1 VALLRPS
8 LRNEQPIERVAVMQ
22 RKVGHRQAVVGLQP
36 KQPRS
41 AGQHL
46 IAQIARHREPAD
58 GDLDSDL
65 AEGDHAEPQPGRP
78 GTSLAKVS

>member
-46 IAQIARHREPAD
+46 IAQHREPAD
-58 GDLDSDL
+58 GDLDADL
-65 AEGDHAEPQPGRP
+65 AEGEPR
-78 GTSLAKVS
+78 